1 MTLEDTRTHEELA
14 RMDREAENA
23 AERMWRQTGRED
35 VMSDRDRA
43 ERYKTLLEDARRERD
58 EYRFRAETA
67 EKAIAEQAKVI
78 DRLRDENAI
87 LKRMGANLWDGEA
100 ATSEENVTLKAR
112 VETLETTLSQVGV
125 VLTLHG
131 ITDTAA
137 EVARVLNPRQET
149 PHA

>member
-1 MTLEDTRTHEELA
+1 
-14 RMDREAENA
+14 MDREAENA

-67 EKAIAEQAKVI
+67 EKATAEQAKEI
-78 DRLRDENAI
+78 ERLR
-87 LKRMGANLWDGEA
+87 
-100 ATSEENVTLKAR
+100 SELLLHETFGHNPEQVDSTLKAR
-112 VETLETTLSQVGV
+112 VETLEGLLREAADTLVSAGFVTTAKKL
-125 VLTLHG
+125 
-131 ITDTAA
+131 AKA
-137 EVARVLNPRQET
+137 LNPQQET

>member
-1 MTLEDTRTHEELA
+1 
-14 RMDREAENA
+14 
-23 AERMWRQTGRED
+23 
-35 VMSDRDRA
+35 MSDRDRA

-67 EKAIAEQAKVI
+67 EKATAEQAKVI

-137 EVARVLNPRQET
+137 EVARVLNPQQET